1 MSPVHPFFS
10 DVRPLP
16 PGGHLLTDFAMPV
29 VHLVCMAFC
38 LSLTVVG
45 FVWSV
50 LSWLLVPVLLPLGV
64 ACIPVLVSC
73 LLALRRLSS
82 GGRRIL

>member
-1 MSPVHPFFS
+1 MSPIHPFFG

-16 PGGHLLTDFAMPV
+16 AGGHLLTDFAMPV
-29 VHLVCMAFC
+29 VHLACMVVC
-38 LSLTVVG
+38 LTLTVAS

-50 LSWLLVPVLLPLGV
+50 LSWLLVPVLLPLG
-64 ACIPVLVSC
+64 AAFIPVLISR